1 MIRSAAA
8 AVRLV
13 PPMSFPMLGL
23 FLGREIQG
31 HHPAILLFKSQD
43 TLGRGLRKGTFSLGR
58 MAWLHRT
65 ATYKYAQRYVAPDVL
80 GSKTSVGPR
89 VGKPLFRRP
98 ARPRKPLVQIA
109 NRCLAFFVVSKL
121 EVTASGRKRHTY
133 FVGPPVWVGP
143 LGHLITGVEVQSTV
157 QLADA
162 IVAPSSWPSPE
173 FESTT
178 PSPQVGM
185 VQSSRHPSVSS
196 PLTP

>member
-1 MIRSAAA
+1 MTQRKARKDQNIRRIRSAAAA

-31 HHPAILLFKSQD
+31 HPAILLRKSQD
-43 TLGRGLRKGTFSLGR
+43 TLERGLRKGTFSLGR

-65 ATYKYAQRYVAPDVL
+65 ATNCQQM
-80 GSKTSVGPR
+80 S
-89 VGKPLFRRP
+89 
-98 ARPRKPLVQIA
+98 
-109 NRCLAFFVVSKL
+109 CLFVVSKL